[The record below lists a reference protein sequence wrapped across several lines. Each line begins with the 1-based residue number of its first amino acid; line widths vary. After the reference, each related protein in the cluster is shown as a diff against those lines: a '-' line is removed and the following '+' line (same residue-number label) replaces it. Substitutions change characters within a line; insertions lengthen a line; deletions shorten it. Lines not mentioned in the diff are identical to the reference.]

1 MDPALRA
8 TLTGSRVDSRDGMNY
23 ELLTMV
29 YPEHLGA

>member
-1 MDPALRA
+1 MNPALRA
-8 TLTGSRVDSRDGMNY
+8 SLTGSRVSRDGMNY